1 MYYVYL
7 HRKATDGEVFYVGK
21 GKNLRA
27 SSYKSRSTFWKS
39 VVAKYGYY
47 IEIVETGLQEWYAFE
62 LEKDLISYYGRCDL
76 GYGTLVNL
84 TDGGDGSSG
93 YKMSKEQI
101 ESIKSRLLANP
112 SNVDRNIYT
121 FENFY
126 TYEVF
131 KGTRRDFSIAHKFE
145 PDILFCSNKKPLF
158 HGWFVNEITTRDI
171 VEDHIARTTKGNK
184 FFNVDST
191 IRNFINL
198 FNGDTYCG
206 TRYDFESKFGLKI
219 SPLVNGIVKLS
230 HGWTTLELYNE
241 YGNSLLNTNKRIN
254 NGRADQNDYEFYNY
268 WTGITFKGKRC
279 DLEDTHGT
287 SVKELISGKCK
298 YTKDGWCLSENKHLK
313 PKYKQQFT

>member
-76 GYGTLVNL
+76 E
-84 TDGGDGSSG
+84 D
-93 YKMSKEQI
+93 I
-101 ESIKSRLLANP
+101 
-112 SNVDRNIYT
+112 
-121 FENFY
+121 
-126 TYEVF
+126 
-131 KGTRRDFSIAHKFE
+131 HK
-145 PDILFCSNKKPLF
+145 
-158 HGWFVNEITTRDI
+158 
-171 VEDHIARTTKGNK
+171 
-184 FFNVDST
+184 
-191 IRNFINL
+191 
-198 FNGDTYCG
+198 
-206 TRYDFESKFGLKI
+206 
-219 SPLVNGIVKLS
+219 
-230 HGWTTLELYNE
+230 
-241 YGNSLLNTNKRIN
+241 
-254 NGRADQNDYEFYNY
+254 
-268 WTGITFKGKRC
+268 
-279 DLEDTHGT
+279 T